1 MIPYYRTQYLI
12 QSLLFSSLKTNGKL
26 NLIFVR
32 ICWRGQSSFRMTGFY
47 LVEPEQGRMYLL
59 GGAGSDMMTR
69 GFLEYSVYSCSGWSR
84 SVVTVCMQPSPKPL
98 TPSPFSQKLIVLEIL
113 ARGLLSPGWTLN
125 NHKSQHTPPYT
136 MGHVTR
142 GQPHHGTREQPHH
155 GTRWQPHHGT
165 RGQPHHGTRDTWAAL
180 TMGSG

>member
-125 NHKSQHTPPYT
+125 NHKSQHTPSY
-136 MGHVTR
+136 
-142 GQPHHGTREQPHH
+142 HGTRD
-155 GTRWQPHHGT
+155 TWTHHGT
-165 RGQPHHGTRDTWAAL
+165 RGQPHHGTRDTWAAMANVA
-180 TMGSG
+180 MGSG

>member
-1 MIPYYRTQYLI
+1 MIPYYRTQYI
-12 QSLLFSSLKTNGKL
+12 FQSLLFSSLKTNGKL

-125 NHKSQHTPPYT
+125 NHKSQHTPPYH
-136 MGHVTR
+136 GTR
-142 GQPHHGTREQPHH
+142 GQPHHGTRGQPHH

-165 RGQPHHGTRDTWAAL
+165 RGQPHHGTRDTWAAMANVA
-180 TMGSG
+180 MGSG